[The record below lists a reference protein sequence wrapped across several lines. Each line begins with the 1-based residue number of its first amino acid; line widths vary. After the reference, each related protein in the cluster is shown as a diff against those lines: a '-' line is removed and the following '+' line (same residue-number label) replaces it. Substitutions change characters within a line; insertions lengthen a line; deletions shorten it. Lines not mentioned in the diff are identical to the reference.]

1 MATGSQA
8 FQHSLKNSAELLW
21 ECGLRRGTFTFTRVM
36 QIRTNAT
43 ACATHTAAPIE
54 PGANGSIIPEFIRV
68 PDVEKTFGIKR
79 GHIYALISAG
89 AVKSVCLRKPGAKTG
104 VRLVHFQSVRDY
116 LNRQLA

>member
-1 MATGSQA
+1 MSPT
-8 FQHSLKNSAELLW
+8 H
-21 ECGLRRGTFTFTRVM
+21 
-36 QIRTNAT
+36 NAT
-43 ACATHTAAPIE
+43 ADAKHTAAPIRD
-54 PGANGSIIPEFIRV
+54 PGANGSLTAEPIRVPDAVEKFFGSPTPEFIRV

-79 GHIYALISAG
+79 GHCYALIGAG